1 MPTVL
6 PSKHDTFVVADAI
19 RQEQSQKVTILG
31 AFPMRDIRVA
41 AGTLFPITLPLG
53 FWFVFGDGEGDFNIA
68 VRLIDPTGTALGP
81 PTSLPPSHKGPDG
94 PFQLVVNVP
103 LITLPL
109 PGKYTVEVTI
119 NNKPYRDTFTVG
131 FA

>member
-6 PSKHDTFVVADAI
+6 PTKHDMFVVADAV
-19 RQEQSQKVTILG
+19 RQEVNQKVSILG
-31 AFPMRDIRVA
+31 AFPIGDIRVP
-41 AGTLFPITLPLG
+41 AGTVFPVTFPLG

-81 PTSLPPSHKGPDG
+81 PTSFPPSHKGNDG

-119 NNKPYRDTFTVG
+119 NDKPYRDSFSVG